1 MIEIPEIRGKDIHG
15 LEYLDEAELILFMAG
30 NQFMVMDE
38 LLQTFKEEYGIER
51 IFYETL
57 PPGLLLKQI
66 LEGAKFKD
74 VELPRIP
81 DVYSSVSEDN
91 MRILKEKG
99 YIDDYFVYLHNR
111 IVLMVRKGNPKGIK
125 SIFDLAR
132 EDVVV
137 SHPNP
142 ENEDIGKYIVQMY
155 LEVGGEE
162 LRRKVMEEKAKRG
175 STIFTTVHHRETPER
190 ILNGKADAG
199 WVWATEVIYA
209 QMRGLPVEMVEVEID
224 MSDRV
229 NYYIAKLKNAP
240 NPENAD
246 KFLEFIK
253 SDKAQKIY
261 RKYGFV
267 PLEE

>member
-1 MIEIPEIRGKDIHG
+1 MIVIPEEKGGDIHG
-15 LEYLDEAELILFMAG
+15 LAYLDEVELILFMAG

-38 LLQTFKEEYGIER
+38 LLQTFKEEYGVEK

-66 LEGAKFKD
+66 LEGAKYRD
-74 VELPRIP
+74 VVLPQIP
-81 DVYSSVSEDN
+81 DVYSSVSEGN
-91 MRILKEKG
+91 MRILKKKG
-99 YIDDYFVYLHNR
+99 LIDDYFVYLHNR
-111 IVLMVRKGNPKGIK
+111 IVLMVPKGNPKRIR

-132 EDVVV
+132 DDVVI

-162 LRRKVMEEKAKRG
+162 LRRKIMEKKAKEG
-175 STIFTTVHHRETPER
+175 TTIYTLVHHRETPER
-190 ILNGKADAG
+190 ILKGKVDAG
-199 WVWATEVIYA
+199 WVWSTEVIYA
-209 QMRGLPVEMVEVEID
+209 QMKGLPVEMVEVEID

-240 NPENAD
+240 NPENAEA
-246 KFLEFIK
+246 FLEFIK
-253 SDKAQKIY
+253 SEKAQRIY
-261 RKYGFV
+261 QKYGFV
-267 PLEE
+267 PHFV